1 MPGKARRRS
10 PERDGQLRP
19 VGAPE
24 GVSMVALLRSECSK
38 ATMLQS
44 TAGPNSQVH
53 TIPPFATITAKP
65 RRGCCRGSRFR
76 CCPPSRTP

>member
-10 PERDGQLRP
+10 PERDGQAAR
-19 VGAPE
+19 VGALE

-44 TAGPNSQVH
+44 
-53 TIPPFATITAKP
+53 
-65 RRGCCRGSRFR
+65 
-76 CCPPSRTP
+76 RTPAMLSDLSCIGLVTTVEVVE